1 MATTAVLRHRR
12 DTAANWTSNNPVMQA
27 GQLGYETDT
36 RKFKFGDG
44 LSSWISLSYASAVSI
59 GSFASASHVHST
71 GDITTGIFAPSFLG
85 SGSPSST
92 NFLRGDGSW
101 ALPAGGGGGVAL
113 AAGAQT
119 ATSGTINFAN
129 SNGITFGMSGST
141 QITASHN
148 GITIQTVQT
157 QASGNIAG
165 AGFSSTT
172 TTGINIVGTNNSL
185 GLSLG
190 VPVYLTTQSVQTQ
203 ASGNIARTGFTSTST
218 TGTALV
224 GTLDTSGLSLGIPA
238 YLTTQSVQTQ
248 ASGNIVG
255 SGFSSTTT
263 TGTAIVGTNN
273 SNGLSLGV
281 PAYLTTQSV
290 QTQASGN
297 IAGSGFTG
305 ANASGTLNSNGLS
318 LSVAAPGAANY
329 SIGVSTLGN
338 TAGSTGITGTRIVFA
353 GINNISLS
361 QSTDANGATI
371 SINQTGGGGGGAMYA
386 NLSGNT
392 SGNTTASGNTLNF
405 SGINVTLSG
414 TNNSQIAISAPAT
427 SSLVGAAGI
436 SISSAGNTIS
446 VLNNYIS
453 RFENQPFQA
462 VQTMSLN
469 MASVSHAAIFNIPEP
484 LSISYLRIPV
494 LMTTNSTT
502 IATTAASATGGAAIY
517 STFNAVV
524 YSMGTGGNSLSLQS
538 VTSGS
543 AGFTFSNS
551 ISVATN
557 GTQYSVSQGYSAQ
570 ALGNGTTFTTQTSGS
585 TSNYAFSTNSFTAFT
600 SARFLDIPLTGSL
613 VGGPYWIVFGGST
626 RSSATTGVAA
636 LSAMTNCNVRY
647 SNHYGV
653 SQTNIAFGVM
663 GSTNLTSGGH
673 FGAGSFSTAGGGTT
687 NSINLSQISS
697 SASHVR
703 LYFQMLRFA

>member
-44 LSSWISLSYASAVSI
+44 SSSWISLSYASAVSI

-101 ALPAGGGGGVAL
+101 ALPVGGGGGVAL
-113 AAGAQT
+113 AAGTQT

-141 QITASHN
+141 QVTASY
-148 GITIQTVQT
+148 TVPTQSVQT

-172 TTGINIVGTNNSL
+172 TTGVNIVGTNNSL

-190 VPVYLTTQSVQTQ
+190 VPAYLTTQSVQTQ

-224 GTLDTSGLSLGIPA
+224 GTLNTSGLSLGIPA

-263 TGTAIVGTNN
+263 AGTAIVGTNN

-469 MASVSHAAIFNIPEP
+469 MASVSHAVIFNIPEP

-570 ALGNGTTFTTQTSGS
+570 ALGGGTTFTTQTSAS
-585 TSNYAFSTNSFTAFT
+585 TTNYAFSTNSFTAFT
-600 SARFLDIPLTGSL
+600 SARFLDIPFTGSL

>member
-1 MATTAVLRHRR
+1 
-12 DTAANWTSNNPVMQA
+12 
-27 GQLGYETDT
+27 
-36 RKFKFGDG
+36 
-44 LSSWISLSYASAVSI
+44 
-59 GSFASASHVHST
+59 
-71 GDITTGIFAPSFLG
+71 
-85 SGSPSST
+85 
-92 NFLRGDGSW
+92 
-101 ALPAGGGGGVAL
+101 
-113 AAGAQT
+113 
-119 ATSGTINFAN
+119 
-129 SNGITFGMSGST
+129 
-141 QITASHN
+141 
-148 GITIQTVQT
+148 
-157 QASGNIAG
+157 
-165 AGFSSTT
+165 
-172 TTGINIVGTNNSL
+172 
-185 GLSLG
+185 LSLG
-190 VPVYLTTQSVQTQ
+190 VPAYLTTQSVQTQ

-224 GTLDTSGLSLGIPA
+224 GTLNTSGLSLGIPA

-263 TGTAIVGTNN
+263 AGTAIVGTNN

-338 TAGSTGITGTRIVFA
+338 TAGSTGVTGTRIVFA

-570 ALGNGTTFTTQTSGS
+570 ALGGGTTFTTQTSAS
-585 TSNYAFSTNSFTAFT
+585 TTNYAFSTNSFTAFT
-600 SARFLDIPLTGSL
+600 SARFLDIPFTGSL